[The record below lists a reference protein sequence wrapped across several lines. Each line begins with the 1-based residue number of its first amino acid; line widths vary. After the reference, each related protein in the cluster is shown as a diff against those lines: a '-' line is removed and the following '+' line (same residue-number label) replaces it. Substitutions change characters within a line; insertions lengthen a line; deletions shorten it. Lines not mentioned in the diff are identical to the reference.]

1 MPKSK
6 VLIVFHSEEGQS
18 EKIAA
23 SIGTTLQ
30 SCGIEVGLSEVSD
43 APPLAS
49 YDGVVLGDSIHAVKH
64 SAELRA
70 YLKQHAN
77 ALNDLPT
84 GLFQVSLTS
93 ANPDDAHTM
102 AARELIDRLLA
113 DTGYTPTLVAMF
125 AGRLAYS
132 QYGRIKRHIM
142 KWIVRREGGGT
153 DTSRDYEYTDWN
165 AVTAFAKQ
173 IASLVTERSTAVAR

>member
-1 MPKSK
+1 MSK
-6 VLIVFHSEEGQS
+6 PRVLIVFHTVEGQS
-18 EKIAA
+18 EKIASSIAETLRSEGLDVEVHDA
-23 SIGTTLQ
+23 ST
-30 SCGIEVGLSEVSD
+30 
-43 APPLAS
+43 APSPAG
-49 YDGVVLGDSIHAVKH
+49 YDGAVLGDSIHAVKH
-64 SAELRA
+64 SRELRA
-70 YLKQHAN
+70 YLTAHA
-77 ALNDLPT
+77 ADLNKLPT

-142 KWIVRREGGGT
+142 KWIVRREGGDT

-165 AVTAFAKQ
+165 AVEAFAQ
-173 IASLVTERSTAVAR
+173 SIATLVTKRTKDVTP